1 MEPELF
7 TPSYDWA
14 AAPLDSL
21 LWIGRAWVISAVSLM
36 VALVV
41 LRYATVW
48 GRQFWRITGGYF
60 VGPQSVRV
68 WLMLGVL
75 LLSIVVGVRL
85 DVLFSYQLN
94 DLYTGAADRGHGDGD
109 QATTRSDRVR
119 KSTVFGCR
127 SSSSASWRL
136 CTSRG

>member
-21 LWIGRAWVISAVSLM
+21 LWIGKAWVISAVCLM

-48 GRQFWRITGGYF
+48 GRQFWRITRGYF

-75 LLSIVVGVRL
+75 LLSVVVGVRL
-85 DVLFSYQLN
+85 DVLFSYYYN
-94 DLYTGAADRGHGDGD
+94 DLYTGAADGVRGYGSG
-109 QATTRSDRVR
+109 
-119 KSTVFGCR
+119 
-127 SSSSASWRL
+127 
-136 CTSRG
+136 

>member
-75 LLSIVVGVRL
+75 LLSVVVGVRL
-85 DVLFSYQLN
+85 DVLLSYQLN
-94 DLYTGAADRGHGDGD
+94 DLYTGVQTAVDGDGSR
-109 QATTRSDRVR
+109 QRRRLTVW

-127 SSSSASWRL
+127 SSSSASWPP